1 MATRTRRPK
10 PAPER
15 LSRGPVFC
23 AVLAGCSWTW
33 AIAILATRH
42 HLVGTYS
49 AVVAAPPLWGIIGLP
64 LPVLSLTLALGGF
77 MTWLALACVRANP
90 DRFPRPAAWLLASCF
105 VPVLDFF
112 RLAGIDDI
120 PVTFVEPLALIAIT
134 TLTVEGMAARLQIP
148 SRAEHVIA
156 SLPWVG
162 LVWLASVVLG
172 TWYVH
177 QSLRAYNHFMLGF
190 NDFGH
195 FAQRVAN
202 TWAGRGF
209 LLETPSLPPFWDH
222 FNPGLVL
229 LTPLWGLWPDP
240 RLFMVLQAACIVLS
254 APILYAIARQL
265 QATRMEAAL
274 WAIAYLVYPPVSQLN
289 LSFSY
294 GWHPVSL
301 ALPLLFLAILL
312 LLKGRRIWALVV
324 VLLATSFREDVVVIV
339 GCLAAAMVLQSG
351 WLHHQRDPGE
361 SPSGRSSVLADAL
374 PWWAWLAVN
383 LAAIVVFVLIYE
395 FAGFREFQVS
405 RFERLGDSTWAI
417 AASPILRPVAFWGT
431 VFSPESIYFASA
443 LFLPLGLRALWRG
456 RWILLATAL
465 PLGVLVAWGHRPATS
480 IAFQYSTT
488 FLPLL
493 FVAALIGSW
502 ASLGRTNSRAVI
514 GPLWPATATAL
525 AGCIAA
531 SLWLGSS
538 PWCRNTLTDTIAQTY
553 AHNGMEQYQDR
564 LPGTEGIK
572 ALHHA
577 VALVD
582 RENARVLATGRIA
595 AHFVGADRLD
605 TVGQAGQRWK
615 AFQQEVGPNHNPIEL
630 FNWIL
635 IDTYERFQQSQQN
648 IDFILNEAKL
658 AGFQL
663 VEAQRGVIVLNRV
676 EEDPPPE

>member
-1 MATRTRRPK
+1 MAKRTRRPK
-10 PAPER
+10 PAPKR
-15 LSRGPVFC
+15 VSQLPSFC
-23 AVLAGCSWTW
+23 AILAGCSWTW
-33 AIAILATRH
+33 AVAILATRH
-42 HLVGTYS
+42 HLVGTYRPF
-49 AVVAAPPLWGIIGLP
+49 VAAPPLWGIVGLP
-64 LPVLSLTLALGGF
+64 LALLLLTLALGGL
-77 MTWLALACVRANP
+77 MTWATVACARTTP
-90 DRFPRPAAWLLASCF
+90 DRFPRPVAWLLASCF

-112 RLAGIDDI
+112 RVAGIDDI
-120 PVTFVEPLALIAIT
+120 PVTFIEPLALIAIT
-134 TLTVEGMAARLQIP
+134 TLAVEGMAARLSIP
-148 SRAEHVIA
+148 PRVQQVLV
-156 SLPWVG
+156 SLPWAG
-162 LVWLASVVLG
+162 LVWLASLVLG
-172 TWYVH
+172 LWYVF
-177 QSLRAYNHFMLGF
+177 QSLQAYNHFMLGF

-195 FAQRVAN
+195 FAQRIAN

-209 LLETPSLPPFWDH
+209 LMETPSLPPFWDH
-222 FNPGLVL
+222 FNPGLAL

-265 QATRMEAAL
+265 QATKVEGAM
-274 WAIAYLVYPPVSQLN
+274 WAIAYLLYPPISQLN

-301 ALPLLFLAILL
+301 ALPLLFLALLL
-312 LLKGRRIWALVV
+312 LLKGRRIGALVAV
-324 VLLATSFREDVVVIV
+324 ILAASFREDVVVIV
-339 GCLAAAMVLQSG
+339 GCLAAAMTFQSG
-351 WLHHQRDPGE
+351 WLHRQRHRGE
-361 SPSGRSSVLADAL
+361 SPSPRSSVLADML

-383 LAAIVVFVLIYE
+383 LAAIVVFALIYE

-405 RFERLGDSTWAI
+405 RFERLGDSTWAV
-417 AASPILRPVAFWGT
+417 AASPVLRPVAFWGT
-431 VFSPESIYFASA
+431 VFSPESIYFVLA
-443 LFLPLGLRALWRG
+443 LFLPLGLRSLWRG

-480 IAFQYSTT
+480 IAFQYTTT
-488 FLPLL
+488 FLPIL
-493 FVAALIGSW
+493 FVSALIGSRIP
-502 ASLGRTNSRAVI
+502 LGRMDSESVT
-514 GPLWPATATAL
+514 GPLWRATAAAL

-553 AHNGMEQYQDR
+553 ANAGMEQFQDR
-564 LPGTEGIK
+564 LPGTEGIR

-582 RENARVLATGRIA
+582 REDARVLATGRIA
-595 AHFVGADRLD
+595 AHFVGVDRLD
-605 TVGQAGQRWK
+605 TVGQACQRWK
-615 AFQQEVGPNHNPIEL
+615 AFQQEVGPNRRPIEL

-635 IDTYERFQQSQQN
+635 IDTYERFQQSGQN

-676 EEDPPPE
+676 EDPPPE